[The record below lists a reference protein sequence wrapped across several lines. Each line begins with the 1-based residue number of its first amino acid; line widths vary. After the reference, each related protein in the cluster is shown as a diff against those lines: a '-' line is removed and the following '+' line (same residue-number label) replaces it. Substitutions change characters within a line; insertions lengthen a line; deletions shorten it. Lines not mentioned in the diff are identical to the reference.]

1 MDDSASSAAASSSDD
16 GVAPNQGPPTNH
28 WGLTEAALAWPA
40 ATVVSTL
47 LYVLALQLGDWSTN
61 IPERPGGHFG
71 RAAAQVA
78 TDQVLRN
85 DTLPVAWQMLLL
97 LPGWIVLLGVVWLF
111 AGALGRDR
119 SGWSLRGERS
129 DVPLGVAGGFLLQF
143 PIVIIVVVL
152 VQVIFGETEQSG
164 RALAL
169 VESADTWPKVAL
181 LVFFVGVGAP
191 VVEELF
197 YRGVVQ
203 RSLVGRL
210 GPFLGITIASL
221 IFGAVHFRL
230 VELAPL
236 AAVGAGLGILYW
248 KTGRLL
254 PAIMGHVTFNMLTL
268 VNLIIATR

>member
-1 MDDSASSAAASSSDD
+1 MDDTTPSSASSSGDASPLVAGSS
-16 GVAPNQGPPTNH
+16 NH
-28 WGLTEAALAWPA
+28 WGLTEATLAWPA
-40 ATVVSTL
+40 ATVVGTL
-47 LYVLALQLGDWSTN
+47 LYVVALQVGEWSAS

-71 RAAAQVA
+71 RAAGQLA

-119 SGWSLRGERS
+119 SGWSLRGEAT
-129 DVPLGVAGGFLLQF
+129 DVPLGIAGGFLLQF
-143 PIVIIVVVL
+143 PIVIMVVL
-152 VQVIFGETEQSG
+152 LVQLIFGETEQSG

-169 VESADTWPKVAL
+169 VDSADTWPKVLL
-181 LVFFVGVGAP
+181 LVLFVGIGAP

-203 RSLVGRL
+203 RSLVSRL
-210 GPFLGITIASL
+210 GPLLGITIASL

-236 AAVGAGLGILYW
+236 AAVGAGLGFLYW

-254 PAIMGHVTFNMLTL
+254 PAVMGHVTFNMLTL